1 MSHTFVQEDRMGH
14 HVFPWWKGFKL
25 LNPKRAARHPAAAI
39 LSPFVRPGM
48 TVSDL
53 GCGMGYFSIPLARLV
68 GKEGRVHCIDLQKQ
82 MLAALS
88 WRAAVRGL
96 GKRISTRTCGPDSLG
111 VADLAGTI
119 DFALAFNVAHETPEG
134 HPFLSE
140 LAAMLKPDGRALLC
154 EPNFRVSESEFAALL
169 EKAQRSGFT
178 AESAPEIAGERCALL
193 SRRSAR

>member
-1 MSHTFVQEDRMGH
+1 MGR

-39 LSPFVRPGM
+39 LSPYLRSGM
-48 TVSDL
+48 IVADI

-68 GKEGRVHCIDLQKQ
+68 GKEGRVHCIDLQKP

-96 GKRISTRTCGPDSLG
+96 GKRISTRKCSPDSLD
-111 VADLAGTI
+111 VADLSGAV

-140 LAAMLKPDGRALLC
+140 LAAILKPGGRALLC
-154 EPNFRVSESEFAALL
+154 EPTFRVTEQEFAALL
-169 EKAQRSGFT
+169 GNAERSGFT
-178 AESAPEIAGERCALL
+178 TESGPEITGERSALL
-193 SRRSAR
+193 SIASAR

>member
-1 MSHTFVQEDRMGH
+1 MGH

-48 TVSDL
+48 SVADL

-68 GKEGRVHCIDLQKQ
+68 GREGRVHCIDLQKQ

-88 WRAAVRGL
+88 WRAAARGL
-96 GKRISTRTCGPDSLG
+96 GKRITTRRCGPDSLG
-111 VADLAGTI
+111 IADLSGAI

-140 LAAMLKPDGRALLC
+140 LAAMLKPGGKALLC
-154 EPNFRVSESEFAALL
+154 EPSFRVSEPEFAALL
-169 EKAQRSGFT
+169 EKAKRSGFA
-178 AESAPEIAGERCALL
+178 AESAPEIPGERCALL
-193 SRRSAR
+193 SKPGVR